1 MTDEIKRFIYRVG
14 EKTDA
19 DVVITEIGGTIGDI
33 ESQPFIEAIRQI
45 GIEAGRENTL
55 YVHVTLVP
63 YLKASGEHKSKPT
76 QHSVKEMQGMGITP
90 NIIVL
95 RTDEK
100 ITDESIF
107 TKIAHFC
114 NVKPD
119 CVIENVTVPILY
131 AAPLMLEEANISS
144 VVCRELG
151 IDAPEPDLGEWK
163 AMVER
168 VRHQNNTVRIGLV
181 GKYVQLHDAYLSV
194 AEALRHAGYALDA
207 KVEIEWIDSETL
219 TPENL
224 ESRLGGLQGIIV
236 PGGFG
241 GRGIEGMVETA
252 QYAREHH
259 VPYFGICLG
268 MQIAVIEE
276 YARNKSGLAGA
287 NSHEFDE
294 LAPCQ
299 VINFMPGQN
308 DEIDKGG
315 TLRLGKYPCEL
326 REDTV
331 IARCYG
337 KTEISERHRHRYE
350 FANEYRETLEQ
361 AGLRLSGLSPDG
373 RLVETVEIPGEEFFV
388 GVQFHPEFKSRPN
401 KPHPLFVGF
410 IRASLN
416 HKA

>member
-1 MTDEIKRFIYRVG
+1 MTDRSE
-14 EKTDA
+14 
-19 DVVITEIGGTIGDI
+19 
-33 ESQPFIEAIRQI
+33 EAKNNFL
-45 GIEAGRENTL
+45 AGMNCAQAVLCAFRDRCGLNLDTA
-55 YVHVTLVP
+55 
-63 YLKASGEHKSKPT
+63 LKLASGFGGGLARQREVCGAVSGMCMAADLIRGPGEGADKAAKDEHYAFIRELCDAFRAET
-76 QHSVKEMQGMGITP
+76 G
-90 NIIVL
+90 
-95 RTDEK
+95 
-100 ITDESIF
+100 SI
-107 TKIAHFC
+107 
-114 NVKPD
+114 
-119 CVIENVTVPILY
+119 
-131 AAPLMLEEANISS
+131 
-144 VVCRELG
+144 VCRELG
-151 IDAPEPDLGEWK
+151 LETQEPDLAEWK

-168 VRHQNNTVRIGLV
+168 VRHQNHTVKIGLV

-268 MQIAVIEE
+268 MQIAVIE
-276 YARNKSGLAGA
+276 YARNKAGLAGA

-294 LAPCQ
+294 LAPYQ

-410 IRASLN
+410 VRASLN
-416 HKA
+416 RQA